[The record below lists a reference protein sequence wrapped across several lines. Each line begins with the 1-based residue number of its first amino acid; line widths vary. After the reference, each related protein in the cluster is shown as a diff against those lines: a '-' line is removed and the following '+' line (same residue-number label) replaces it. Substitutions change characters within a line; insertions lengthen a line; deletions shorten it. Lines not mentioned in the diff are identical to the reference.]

1 MAAFESSRSR
11 DFITHDQ
18 RSNDKRLPAL
28 LPPRPPGQ
36 QEDATPRGLA
46 SVFTRKR
53 ESVDTQS
60 ELMTA
65 IVPLTQLIAAASS
78 SSSSGATPS
87 PAPPTQ
93 KRKRVR
99 LKTERRREQ
108 CKNNQ
113 ARYRD
118 RQRGFVRELEEGA
131 QQLQQEIRRLTVRRY
146 TLCYGVQTKH
156 NVWNVAV
163 EYFRLLRYGFLMPL
177 CGSGADAASPETEIH
192 EQECFFRAA
201 MADDV
206 GVGELKG
213 VDALIEQWRRYS
225 SYFGSL
231 HLQLNRMEQQPL
243 GDMVAVATLGLT
255 ITEATLQFVFP
266 HLLAAHHYSVRLLN
280 QRLECSC
287 TVRFT
292 WDDSTGRVTRLDST
306 IDLLSPL
313 LRVLGS
319 LEDVSH
325 VVGEALIT
333 PAYLIGEIYY

>member
-36 QEDATPRGLA
+36 QEDATPR
-46 SVFTRKR
+46 
-53 ESVDTQS
+53 
-60 ELMTA
+60 
-65 IVPLTQLIAAASS
+65 AASS

-131 QQLQQEIRRLTVRRY
+131 QQPQQEIRRLTVRRY

-177 CGSGADAASPETEIH
+177 CGSVADAASPETEIH

-213 VDALIEQWRRYS
+213 VDALIEQWKRYS

-243 GDMVAVATLGLT
+243 GDMVAVATLSLT
-255 ITEATLQFVFP
+255 ITEATLQYVFP
-266 HLLAAHHYSVRLLN
+266 HLLAVPHYSSLTPRLLN

-292 WDDSTGRVTRLDST
+292 WDDSTGRVARLDST